1 MSHSFSASQHP
12 EVGAMKKKLSF
23 VSFWAAFVSALVFA
37 PEVDARTGRHP
48 LSERRASD
56 HKVLLIKADR
66 SSNKRSDSPSWG
78 LPINSLQD
86 LGEAVHYFME
96 ESSSED

>member
-1 MSHSFSASQHP
+1 
-12 EVGAMKKKLSF
+12 MKKKLSF

-37 PEVDARTGRHP
+37 PEVDARDARHP

-56 HKVLLIKADR
+56 LNVLLIKSER
-66 SSNKRSDSPSWG
+66 SSKRSERKAPLDSPKWG
-78 LPINSLQD
+78 LPINSLED

-96 ESSSED
+96 ANSSDD

>member
-1 MSHSFSASQHP
+1 
-12 EVGAMKKKLSF
+12 MKKKLSF
-23 VSFWAAFVSALVFA
+23 VSFWAAFVSTIVLA
-37 PEVDARTGRHP
+37 PEVSARDARHP

-56 HKVLLIKADR
+56 LKVLLIKSER
-66 SSNKRSDSPSWG
+66 SSTKRSERKSGLDSPTWG

-96 ESSSED
+96 VNSGDDSGA